1 MRNILE
7 ILTPENV
14 FVEYELAG
22 LGSRFIALCIDTIIQ
37 MLMIVTIIVMV
48 IYGRIYL
55 GYNALIQELFDAINS
70 MIVTV
75 SIIIM
80 FLILFGYYIF
90 FEMLLKGQSPGKK
103 IMKLRVI
110 KQTGEPIN
118 ILDSL
123 MRNFFRIVY
132 LVPVLHLL
140 EVFLV
145 TTTENYKRVGD
156 LAANTI
162 VVKIRKDDNLFTIDD
177 ILKSS
182 ENNDEIGEKLNNIYP
197 VTHEEYAVLK
207 EFLAR
212 KDKLGP
218 RTSALTYKLNK
229 YFSYKFN
236 LAEINSDPIGF
247 FEEIVKMNSGL

>member
-22 LGSRFIALCIDTIIQ
+22 LGSRFVALFIDTVIQ
-37 MLMIVTIIVMV
+37 ILMIIIV
-48 IYGRIYL
+48 
-55 GYNALIQELFDAINS
+55 ALIVLFGRLYIGENIAIQALFDAINTI
-70 MIVTV
+70 IVTI
-75 SIIIM
+75 SIIVI
-80 FLILFGYYIF
+80 FLIMFGYYIF

-118 ILDSL
+118 ILDSF

-132 LVPVLHLL
+132 LVPLLHLL

-145 TTTENYKRVGD
+145 TMTENYKRVGD
-156 LAANTI
+156 FAANTI
-162 VVKIRKDDNLFTIDD
+162 VVKIKDDDKLVTIDD
-177 ILKSS
+177 VLKSS
-182 ENNDEIGEKLNNIYP
+182 NINGEISEKANNIYP
-197 VTHEEYAVLK
+197 VTHDEYAVLK
-207 EFLAR
+207 EFLER
-212 KDKLGP
+212 KDKLGS

-236 LAEINSDPIGF
+236 LTETKSDPIAF
-247 FEEIVKMNSGL
+247 FEEIVRMNSGI